1 MIFNGNDI
9 KKLIKEK
16 EIIKN
21 YDGNFIGSAS
31 CDISMSSTIFKI
43 KKSFNPIDLSNP
55 EVIDNMYEK
64 IEIKDQYIFKSQE
77 CIFVALNEKIK
88 MKTNIVAHI
97 RPRT

>member
-9 KKLIKEK
+9 KKLIEEK

-43 KKSFNPIDLSNP
+43 KKS
-55 EVIDNMYEK
+55 
-64 IEIKDQYIFKSQE
+64 
-77 CIFVALNEKIK
+77 
-88 MKTNIVAHI
+88 
-97 RPRT
+97 